1 MIYVDRFAGGNS
13 NYYWLE
19 SFKKFVP
26 QVENIQIGIG
36 SEKIVK
42 RILEVKPDHIHFGG
56 SVKREFLFP
65 IDCLKELKEK
75 LEGVRITYF
84 YGDGYYFTYQREIVK
99 YIDKL
104 LITHMPSDLRQYS
117 NVEFVPCPSDL
128 SPDKISR
135 DKIYEVTFIGN
146 NYSNER
152 VDDLKRVSK
161 LCDLTIFGN
170 GWKGLELKCAGTLK
184 YEDFP
189 EVVSKS
195 LFCLGSTSYTPCE
208 WGGEGTCEL
217 GGESLVLESK
227 LCCDERCVNYKSK
240 YGYFSNRVMNL
251 CACSGCVL
259 LYYSEGLEEV
269 FKDGVDVLF
278 FRNLEE
284 LKDKIDYFKKNID
297 ALKMIRNNAYKISRK
312 YTFDNLV
319 KRLLI

>member
-56 SVKREFLFP
+56 SVKRSHLFP
-65 IDCLKELKEK
+65 IIYLEKIRKELDD
-75 LEGVRITYF
+75 VRITYF

-104 LITHMPSDLRQYS
+104 LISHMPSDLKGYS
-117 NVEFVPCPSDL
+117 NVEFVPCATSLD
-128 SPDKISR
+128 SYKIE
-135 DKIYEVTFIGN
+135 DTILYEVSFIGN

-170 GWKGLELKCAGTLK
+170 GWKGLGLKCVGTLK

-217 GGESLVLESK
+217 GETISLESK
-227 LCCDERCVNYKSK
+227 LCCDEKCANYKSK

-269 FKDGVDVLF
+269 FKDSVDILF

-297 ALKMIRNNAYKISRK
+297 DVKMIRKNAYKISRK